1 MLKTDKKLGK
11 NKTLRSLLVL
21 ISAATAAGLA
31 AAAPA
36 GQNQQNQESQP
47 RDRLNLSA
55 AASVEVTRDVLGVS
69 FSTTKEGTD
78 AAAVQTALKQALDA
92 ALAEAR
98 KAAKPGQIE
107 VQTGNFSL
115 YPRYAPKGG
124 INGWQGTAELLVEG
138 KDAAGIAQLSGR
150 INSMNISRVSY
161 SLSKEQRQKV
171 EADVVK
177 QAIANFKARAA
188 DYAQQF
194 GYGGYSIGEVSV
206 NTQDSG
212 PMPMAAPQM
221 RFKAMAASAD
231 EALPTEAGKATV
243 TVNVSGTVVMTVR

>member
-1 MLKTDKKLGK
+1 MHKTDRSLSK

-21 ISAATAAGLA
+21 MSAATAAGLA
-31 AAAPA
+31 VAAPA
-36 GQNQQNQESQP
+36 GQNQDNLP

-55 AASVEVTRDVLGVS
+55 SASVEVTRDVLGVS
-69 FSTTKEGTD
+69 FATTKEGTD

-150 INSMNISRVSY
+150 ISSMNISRVSY

-171 EADVVK
+171 EGDVVK

-194 GYGGYSIGEVSV
+194 GYGGYSIGEVNV

-231 EALPTEAGKATV
+231 EALPTEAGKASV

>member
-1 MLKTDKKLGK
+1 MSQAKLSKLSK
-11 NKTLRSLLVL
+11 NTLLSLLVL
-21 ISAATAAGLA
+21 MGAGAAGGAAHA
-31 AAAPA
+31 AA
-36 GQNQQNQESQP
+36 GQPGADSLP
-47 RDRLNLSA
+47 RDRLNLQA
-55 AASVEVTRDVLGVS
+55 MASVEVTRDVLGVAFTS
-69 FSTTKEGTD
+69 TKEGTD
-78 AAAVQTALKQALDA
+78 AAAVQAALKQALDT

-98 KAAKPGQIE
+98 KLAKPGQVE

-150 INSMNISRVSY
+150 ISSMNISRVSY
-161 SLSKEQRQKV
+161 SLSKEQLHKV
-171 EADVVK
+171 EGDVVK

-194 GYGGYSIGEVSV
+194 GYGGYSIGEVNV